1 MSSLKQ
7 LIFNALMKC
16 ATVNPD
22 VPAPEFATAEEARD
36 EFIRMMMVE
45 LFPEDPSV
53 PVESP
58 GRKKRGPM
66 SEEAKVAMKAKRD
79 ATVAAKKGDSPV
91 AAPVVEE
98 KPKAEEK
105 PKKAKKV
112 KAEPVAE
119 AKVEPVV
126 DEEKPKAEEK
136 PKKAKKVKAEADAK
150 PETVEEEKPKKAK
163 KVKPA
168 EDANLAKVDP
178 TWRKHLKK
186 AAGDKHSKE
195 QEAELLTYLN
205 GLTKEEFDS
214 KKAEEHVKTFL
225 GAPAVAVEVKKA
237 DEKVDADLEVV
248 EFNGKE
254 YFVNPETKR
263 VYEGEGEYDEEVG
276 WTNYNPV
283 GHVGQF
289 AFTDMKI

>member
-16 ATVNPD
+16 ATVYCD
-22 VPAPEFATAEEARD
+22 VPPPVFETAEAARD
-36 EFIRMMMVE
+36 EFIRIVLIE

-53 PVESP
+53 PATAVESP

-91 AAPVVEE
+91 ASPVVEE

-112 KAEPVAE
+112 KAEAE

-136 PKKAKKVKAEADAK
+136 PKKAKKVKAEAEAK
-150 PETVEEEKPKKAK
+150 PETVVEKKAK

-186 AAGDKHSKE
+186 AAGDKHTKE

-205 GLTKEEFDS
+205 GLTKEEFDG

-225 GAPAVAVEVKKA
+225 GEPEVAVVA
-237 DEKVDADLEVV
+237 PVVPIEKVDADLEVV
-248 EFNGKE
+248 EFNGKD

-276 WTNYNPV
+276 WTNYKAV
-283 GHVGQF
+283 GQVGQF
-289 AFTDMKI
+289 EFAEMKL